1 MVIRKIFCFVILY
14 ALSVNAVLAGVDIV
28 KSNGITLTGADGINY
43 FGTNGITLTG
53 ADGFLS
59 YQTNGITLTGADGI
73 TLTGADGITLTGAD
87 GSTYTGTNG
96 ITLTGADGITLTGA
110 DGITLTGAD
119 GITLTG
125 ADGVTHHADSIVVRQ
140 PNGITLTGAD
150 GITLTGADGITQTG
164 SNGITLTG
172 ADGITLTG
180 ADGITLTGADGIIGI
195 NSNGVVFDLVQP
207 TGITLTG
214 ADGITLTGADGITL
228 TGADGINFTSNDDET
243 SVSVNTGLQSV
254 DPELAVLINNS
265 TDDSNINAV
274 VAFYNYPSES
284 DLNALREIGINGGT
298 KYTVLPMIT
307 VSATRLQLRA
317 VSRLPQVRS
326 IYGNRTLT
334 LNSDPFFK
342 TTQLQRTGTD
352 GDLQAENGG
361 TPITGRHVTVAVLDT
376 GVNGLHSDL
385 SGKVV
390 QNVRL
395 ADAQSA
401 PIGFM
406 NPVPAENLAN
416 TDLAAGHGTFVA
428 GIIAASGASSN
439 GKYNGV
445 APGANILGLSA
456 GDLNLSFVLA
466 GFDYILR
473 RRADYNVRV
482 VNCSFSSN
490 TIFDYNDPVNIATK
504 MLTQNGVNI
513 VFSAGNSGSGNG
525 TLNPYAAAP
534 WVVSVGSTDEKGT
547 LSEFSSRGVFG
558 SRNHNPTLVAPGANV
573 VSLRGAVSQ
582 TSALGVTLGADT
594 ARLTPAELPFY
605 TTASGTS
612 FSAPQVAGAIALMLE
627 ANPTLTPKQI
637 KDILQRTATPTPLY
651 YRHEA
656 GAGMLNTYAAV
667 LEAAFPQRRMGIFR
681 SIMERGAL
689 QFTTSESQIFEAA
702 VNPGASFT
710 RNFSVPSDTIQAG
723 AHIAWEFS
731 SNDLALKVYDADGVL
746 AGESNYLNAPGL
758 SGRREKVILNYPGGQ
773 NYQAAI
779 QNTGNL
785 GASPQQF
792 TGIIETTTINY
803 SPNLNLQQLSIQSQV
818 ILKESLRSYLTVPQ
832 GKNFKPNFGVTR
844 AELAAA
850 IVRTGRASQYLAGA
864 QMYFDVKDLMTRNVV
879 ESVQTQPNGRLFFDA
894 TNNGAFNPYGF
905 ASKLVTAVALVK
917 AANLESAAA
926 TATLPISI
934 SDRFSIPVEWRGYVA
949 VALQKG
955 LINLDGFAF
964 NQNRALTQMELAQ
977 AMVILKKLPVQ

>member
-14 ALSVNAVLAGVDIV
+14 ALSINVAFAGVNIV
-28 KSNGITLTGADGINY
+28 KSNGITLTGADGVNY

-125 ADGVTHHADSIVVRQ
+125 ADGVTYQADSIVVQQ

-150 GITLTGADGITQTG
+150 GITLTGADGVVPVGT
-164 SNGITLTG
+164 NGITLTG

-195 NSNGVVFDLVQP
+195 NSNGIAFSLANP

-228 TGADGINFTSNDDET
+228 TGADGIVFKDEEEPA
-243 SVSVNTGLQSV
+243 VIGTGLQSV
-254 DPELAVLINNS
+254 DPELALLVNNA
-265 TDDSNINAV
+265 TDDSNINAIII
-274 VAFYNYPSES
+274 FHNYPTES
-284 DLNALREIGINGGT
+284 DLNALRQIGINGGT
-298 KYTVLPMIT
+298 KYSVLPMIT
-307 VSATRLQLRA
+307 VSATRTQLQA

-326 IYGNRTLT
+326 MYGNRTLT

-342 TTQLQRTGTD
+342 TTQLQRAPTD
-352 GDLQAENGG
+352 GDLQAKNGG
-361 TPITGRHVTVAVLDT
+361 TAITGRNVTVAVLDT
-376 GVNGLHSDL
+376 GVNGLHNDL

-401 PIGFM
+401 PLGFT
-406 NPVPAENLAN
+406 NPVPVENLPN

-428 GIIAASGASSN
+428 GIIAASGAASN

-466 GFDYILR
+466 GFDYILQ

-490 TIFDYNDPVNIATK
+490 TVFDYNDPVNIATK
-504 MLTQNGVNI
+504 ILTQNGVNV

-534 WVVSVGSTDEKGT
+534 WVVSVGSTDEKGK
-547 LSEFSSRGVFG
+547 LSDFSSRGVFG
-558 SRNHNPTLVAPGANV
+558 SRNHNPSLVAPGANV

-582 TSALGVTLGADT
+582 TSVLGLTGADT
-594 ARLTPAELPFY
+594 TRLTPAELPFY

-627 ANPTLTPKQI
+627 ANPNLSPKQI
-637 KDILQRTATPTPLY
+637 KDILQRTATPMPLY

-667 LEAAFPQRRMGIFR
+667 LEAAFPERRMGIFR
-681 SIMERGAL
+681 SLLERGAL
-689 QFTTSESQIFEAA
+689 QFTTSESQVFEAT
-702 VNPGASFT
+702 VNQGASFT
-710 RNFSVPSDTIQAG
+710 KNFLVPADTIQTG
-723 AHIAWEFS
+723 VHIAWEMS
-731 SNDLALKVYDADGVL
+731 SNDLALKVFDANGML
-746 AGESNYLNAPGL
+746 IGESNYLNAPGL

-773 NYQAAI
+773 TYQASI
-779 QNTGNL
+779 QNTANL

-792 TGIIETTTINY
+792 TGIVETTCINY
-803 SPNLNLQQLSIQSQV
+803 SPALKLQQLPIQSQV
-818 ILKESLRSYLTVPQ
+818 IVKESLRSYLTLSQ
-832 GKNFKPNFGVTR
+832 GALFKPSFGVTR
-844 AELAAA
+844 AELAAG
-850 IVRTGRASQYLAGA
+850 IVRNGRASQYLSGA
-864 QMYFDVKDLMTRNVV
+864 PMFADVRDLMTRNVV
-879 ESVQTQPNGRLFFDA
+879 ESVQTYPNGKLFFDA
-894 TNNGAFNPYGF
+894 SSGASFNPNSF

-917 AANLESAAA
+917 AANLDSAAA
-926 TATLPISI
+926 SAVLPFSVT
-934 SDRFSIPVEWRGYVA
+934 DRNTIPAEWRGYVA

-955 LINLDGFAF
+955 LINLDGAAF
-964 NQNRALTQMELAQ
+964 NPNRALTQLELAQ